1 MTFEQLETFVRVARA
16 RSFSRAAVVLD
27 LAQPTLSGRIAQ
39 LEGELGAPLFLRRG
53 RVVDLTEAGRALL
66 PFAERMLALRS
77 EASAETRRAATGGL
91 GRLIFGANPTCSQ
104 YLAPRLIERF
114 LRAHPGVPVSL
125 RTALSPALM
134 EGLLDGALQLAL
146 CSHAQIHVHA
156 EVLWSHSDRLVV
168 VASPEHP
175 LALRKEVSRRDL
187 ARYTIISTQAGP
199 TRLGLRHALPAGADP
214 QIAVEVTAGDAL
226 TELLKRGVGVTVL
239 PTLAIAKELERGE
252 LVSLPMPEVELPDYE
267 VALVR
272 WYGRELAPAAEAFA
286 TLLRETRIA
295 DLLAG

>member
-16 RSFSRAAVVLD
+16 RSFSRAAVILD

-53 RVVDLTEAGRALL
+53 RAVDLTEAGRALL
-66 PFAERMLALRS
+66 PFAERMLALRA
-77 EASAETRRAATGGL
+77 EAGAETRRAATGGL

-114 LRAHPGVPVSL
+114 LRTHPRVPVSL

-146 CSHAQIHVHA
+146 CARAQIHVHA

-175 LALRKEVSRRDL
+175 LALRREVSRNDL
-187 ARYTIISTQAGP
+187 ANHTILSTQAGP
-199 TRLGLRHALPAGADP
+199 TRLGLRHALPAGVDTT
-214 QIAVEVTAGDAL
+214 IAVEVTAGDAL
-226 TELLKRGVGVTVL
+226 KELLKRGVGVTVL

-272 WYGRELAPAAEAFA
+272 WYGRELGPAAQAFA
-286 TLLRETRIA
+286 TLLHETRIL

>member
-53 RVVDLTEAGRALL
+53 RAVDLTEAGRALL
-66 PFAERMLALRS
+66 PFAERMLALRA
-77 EASAETRRAATGGL
+77 EARAETLRAATGGL

-104 YLAPRLIERF
+104 YLAPRMIERF
-114 LRAHPGVPVSL
+114 LRAHPGIVVSM

-146 CSHAQIHVHA
+146 CSRAQIHVHA
-156 EVLWSHSDRLVV
+156 EVLWSHTDRLVV
-168 VASPEHP
+168 VAAPDHP
-175 LALRKEVSRRDL
+175 LALHKTVARHDL
-187 ARYTIISTQAGP
+187 ARYTILSTQAGP
-199 TRLGLRHALPAGADP
+199 TRLGLRHALPVGADP
-214 QIAVEVTAGDAL
+214 HIAVEVTAGDAL

-272 WYGRELAPAAEAFA
+272 WYGRELAPAAEAFVA
-286 TLLRETRIA
+286 LLHVTRIA

>member
-39 LEGELGAPLFLRRG
+39 LEGEIGAPLFLRRG
-53 RVVDLTEAGRALL
+53 RAVDLTEAGRALL
-66 PFAERMLALRS
+66 PFAERMLALRA
-77 EASAETRRAATGGL
+77 EAGAETRRAATGGL

-114 LRAHPGVPVSL
+114 LRTHPRVPVSL

-146 CSHAQIHVHA
+146 CARAQIHVHA

-168 VASPEHP
+168 VASPDHP
-175 LALRKEVSRRDL
+175 LALRREVSRNDL
-187 ARYTIISTQAGP
+187 ANHTILSTQAGP
-199 TRLGLRHALPAGADP
+199 TRLGLGRRAERIAQARRRGHGLADP
-214 QIAVEVTAGDAL
+214 GRRRGTCAWRVGQFACAGGRVARL
-226 TELLKRGVGVTVL
+226 RGGAGT
-239 PTLAIAKELERGE
+239 
-252 LVSLPMPEVELPDYE
+252 
-267 VALVR
+267 LVR
-272 WYGRELAPAAEAFA
+272 A
-286 TLLRETRIA
+286 
-295 DLLAG
+295 